1 MTAREYIEGL
11 FTYEFSTPNITSVFT
26 KRGLLITAQYED
38 ATLEQL
44 ELIQAD
50 LFMVMYTVFSQ
61 GSQSKKSG
69 GWSESSGGYQVG
81 VYDRR
86 AFKKSADEIYKRYG
100 EYNSYSLIDGS
111 GRW

>member
-1 MTAREYIEGL
+1 MTAKEYIEGL
-11 FTYEFSTPNITSVFT
+11 FTYEFSVANLLSVFT
-26 KRGLLITAQYED
+26 KRGLSITAQYED

-86 AFKKSADEIYKRYG
+86 AFKKSADDIYKRYG
-100 EYNSYSLIDGS
+100 EYSSYSLIDGS
-111 GRW
+111 NRW

>member
-1 MTAREYIEGL
+1 MTAADYIKGL
-11 FTYEFSTPNITSVFT
+11 FTYEFSEANLLSAFT
-26 KRGLLITAQYED
+26 KRGLAIDAQYEN
-38 ATLEQL
+38 ATTKQL

-50 LFMVMYTVFSQ
+50 LYMVMYTVFSQ

-86 AFKKSADEIYKRYG
+86 AFKKSADDIYKRYG
-100 EYNSYSLIDGS
+100 EYSSYSLVDGS
-111 GRW
+111 NRW